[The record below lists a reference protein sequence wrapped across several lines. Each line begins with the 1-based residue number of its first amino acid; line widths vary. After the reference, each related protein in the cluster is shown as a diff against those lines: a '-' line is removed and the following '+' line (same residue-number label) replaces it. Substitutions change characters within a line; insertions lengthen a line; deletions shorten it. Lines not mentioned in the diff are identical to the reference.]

1 VVKSVRV
8 GVISEL
14 SPVPSISMYSKIQ
27 YYTFCVC
34 WCYVREY
41 DVCGVTLSVHPH
53 RASWKVCLTTV
64 GIEPETFGIDPGDNY
79 YLSATETLTKW
90 MIPATD
96 EILI

>member
-1 VVKSVRV
+1 
-8 GVISEL
+8 
-14 SPVPSISMYSKIQ
+14 MYSKIQ

-41 DVCGVTLSVHPH
+41 DVCGVHTH

-64 GIEPETFGIDPGDNY
+64 GIEPATFGIDPGDNY